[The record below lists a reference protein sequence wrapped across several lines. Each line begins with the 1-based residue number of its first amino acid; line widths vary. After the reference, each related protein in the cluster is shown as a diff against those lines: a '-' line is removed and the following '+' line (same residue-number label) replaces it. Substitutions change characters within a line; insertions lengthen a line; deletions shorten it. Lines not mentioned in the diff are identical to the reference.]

1 MQASVT
7 SAYQTKFHEIAVCQL
22 EEKMH
27 RHNCVLHIENV
38 ALTADL
44 VD

>member
-7 SAYQTKFHEIAVCQL
+7 SAYQTKFHEIAECQL
-22 EEKMH
+22 EEKMYRYH
-27 RHNCVLHIENV
+27 CVLYIENV
-38 ALTADL
+38 ALAADL